1 MRIQWK
7 KLLVLTLAAALLGA
21 NLISM
26 AQESAQSRKFSV
38 ISISGDEAYVT
49 RGAGKEVKAAAGMPL
64 GQGSTIRTGAL
75 TSVYVEADE
84 DRIIRLDS
92 NTQVEITKATSK
104 SLKITLKSGEI
115 FFNVDKPLKAG
126 EEMTFDAA
134 QTSMSIRGTSGVLS
148 CNGDT
153 ASLYLVEGKVEWKIG
168 NQTVNLTGGEVSS
181 ALRGGNGAYSAQVD
195 KAGLNKSGTN
205 NSQKTT
211 VSGEQQRETDGIII
225 EPRAFTW
232 EDLPPGGLQAVL
244 EQSGRLEL
252 SAIGLGNRQLLD
264 QATARMEQM
273 RKEKEERERQQMEK
287 EAAARQAA
295 GSGGT
300 SVRVDGKEPEIPVSE
315 DRGSGDGGW
324 REPETSV
331 NPPTSTEPPIVEDP
345 PTSTAPPTSVDPPA
359 STEPPT
365 VVDPPTS
372 TEPPTPVDPPT
383 STEPPTSVD
392 PGDTT
397 GGYID
402 SNGNWQSGSPE

>member
-1 MRIQWK
+1 
-7 KLLVLTLAAALLGA
+7 
-21 NLISM
+21 
-26 AQESAQSRKFSV
+26 
-38 ISISGDEAYVT
+38 
-49 RGAGKEVKAAAGMPL
+49 
-64 GQGSTIRTGAL
+64 
-75 TSVYVEADE
+75 
-84 DRIIRLDS
+84 
-92 NTQVEITKATSK
+92 
-104 SLKITLKSGEI
+104 
-115 FFNVDKPLKAG
+115 
-126 EEMTFDAA
+126 
-134 QTSMSIRGTSGVLS
+134 MSIRGTSGVLS

-225 EPRAFTW
+225 EPR
-232 EDLPPGGLQAVL
+232 PPAGLQAVL
-244 EQSGRLEL
+244 EQSGLLNL

-331 NPPTSTEPPIVEDP
+331 NPPTSTEPP
-345 PTSTAPPTSVDPPA
+345 TSVDPPA

-372 TEPPTPVDPPT
+372 TEPPTPVDPPS

-402 SNGNWQSGSPE
+402 SNGNYQS